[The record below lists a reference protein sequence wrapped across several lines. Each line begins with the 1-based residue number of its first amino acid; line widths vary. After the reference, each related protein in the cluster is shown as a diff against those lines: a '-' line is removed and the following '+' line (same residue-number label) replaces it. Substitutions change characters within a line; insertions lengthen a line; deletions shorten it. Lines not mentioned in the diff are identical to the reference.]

1 MIATLRPA
9 RAEDAAA
16 VANVLV
22 SSRLA
27 YMPFAPSAHSR
38 EDVRGW
44 VGTHL
49 IPDCR
54 TTVAIIDGEIVGVIA
69 VSESAGTAWINQ
81 LFLLPGWVGRGIG
94 SQLLLHAHAALPRPI
109 RLYAFQAHS
118 RARRFYERHGYKA
131 MEFTDGQCNEEK
143 CPDVLYEL
151 GAPATS
157 A

>member
-1 MIATLRPA
+1 MITTLRPA
-9 RAEDAAA
+9 RAEDAGA
-16 VANVLV
+16 VANVLN

-27 YMPFAPSAHSR
+27 YMPFAPSAHSPD
-38 EDVRGW
+38 DVRAW
-44 VGTHL
+44 VGARL
-49 IPDCR
+49 IPNCR

-81 LFLLPGWVGRGIG
+81 LFVLPEWVGRGIG
-94 SQLLLHAHAALPRPI
+94 SELLLHAHGALPRPI
-109 RLYAFQAHS
+109 RLYTFQAHS

-131 MEFTDGQCNEEK
+131 IEFTDGQGNEEK

-151 GAPATS
+151 GAPAAS